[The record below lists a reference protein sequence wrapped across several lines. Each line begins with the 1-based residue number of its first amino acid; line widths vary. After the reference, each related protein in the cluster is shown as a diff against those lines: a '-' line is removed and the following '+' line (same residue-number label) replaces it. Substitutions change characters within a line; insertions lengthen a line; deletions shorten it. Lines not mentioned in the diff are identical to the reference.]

1 MYQIQWSWQVIDK
14 IKVDKKQVKLLG
26 IMVVKLK
33 VIK

>member
-1 MYQIQWSWQVIDK
+1 MYQIQWSWKVIDK